1 MKIVILGASSYV
13 GARVFFDLKSKYEVV
28 GTYSSTKLSD
38 KFVHLDI
45 TNKEGVE
52 NLIVEEK
59 PEYIIHVANNAS
71 NVWCDTHKE
80 EAQLLNVTS
89 TEYIVDAANKIGAKV
104 IYISSV
110 AAINPSNYYGETKRD
125 SEEVIKNVKSGWII
139 LQPSLIIGYSPNT
152 ANDRPFNRILKN
164 IDAGTEV
171 QYDNNW
177 QFQPTWLG
185 QISEII
191 DVLIDQNKINIS
203 VPIMTEDFTTR
214 FTIAKDIL
222 DYFNIKV
229 VPIEKDK
236 VSKDTSHSGT
246 LTDLGLPTY
255 SYKEIVAKIVDEIK
269 HKDKFVI

>member
-45 TNKEGVE
+45 TNKEAVE

-71 NVWCDTHKE
+71 NGWCDTHKE

-89 TEYIVDAANKIGAKV
+89 TEYIVDVANKIGAKV

-110 AAINPSNYYGETKRD
+110 AAIDPSNYYGETKRD
-125 SEEVIKNVKSGWII
+125 SEEIIKNIKSGWII

-152 ANDRPFNRILKN
+152 TNDRPFNRILKN

-185 QISEII
+185 HISEII

-203 VPIMTEDFTTR
+203 VPIVTEDFATR
-214 FTIAKDIL
+214 FRIAKDIL
-222 DYFNIKV
+222 DNFNIKV

-236 VSKDTSHSGT
+236 VSKDASHSDT